1 MIDIE
6 KAKLEFDNYTKKY
19 DMEDEAINRK
29 YYHTYRVMDISGEI
43 AKSLNLSEK
52 DVELAEL
59 IGLLHDIARFEQYK
73 KFQTFSD
80 LKSIDHG
87 DFGVEILKKDSLIR
101 KFVETNQYD
110 NIVLKAVKNHNKFE
124 IEDGL
129 NEKELLFSK
138 IVRDADKLD
147 IYFEGITMFYKTS
160 EEIATV
166 ENGIITD
173 DYMEKIL
180 KNEKIE
186 RKINQ
191 NKIDSFILLLCFVF
205 DYNFKYSFETMDKED
220 YINKLIDRFD
230 FKNPD
235 TKEKMG
241 KIREILN
248 NYIQSKKG

>member
-52 DVELAEL
+52 DVELAKL

-87 DFGVEILKKDSLIR
+87 DFGVEILKKDSFIR

-110 NIVLKAVKNHNKFE
+110 NIILKAVKNHNKYKLE
-124 IEDGL
+124 EGL
-129 NEKELLFSK
+129 SEREAFFAK
-138 IVRDADKLD
+138 ILRDADKID
-147 IYFEGITMFYKTS
+147 IICS
-160 EEIATV
+160 Q
-166 ENGIITD
+166 
-173 DYMEKIL
+173 
-180 KNEKIE
+180 NEL
-186 RKINQ
+186 
-191 NKIDSFILLLCFVF
+191 SGVFILNPTYIKPFQEKRLFKNSGVTGQYEVLLRQIAFVY
-205 DYNFKYSFETMDKED
+205 DMNFKYTYRLLLANDIIDKKIDLLISHCSNIGILE
-220 YINKLIDRFD
+220 YIKKTVIEYMEERL
-230 FKNPD
+230 
-235 TKEKMG
+235 KE
-241 KIREILN
+241 L
-248 NYIQSKKG
+248 

>member
-52 DVELAEL
+52 DVELAKL

-87 DFGVEILKKDSLIR
+87 DFGVEILKQNSFIR

-110 NIVLKAVKNHNKFE
+110 NIILKAVKNHNKFK

-129 NEKELLFSK
+129 NEKELLFSR

-147 IYFEGITMFYKTS
+147 IYFEIFTMFYKTP

-173 DYMEKIL
+173 EYMEKIL
-180 KNEKIE
+180 KNEEIK
-186 RKINQ
+186 RKINP
-191 NKIDSFILLLCFVF
+191 NKIDSFLLSLSFVF
-205 DYNFKYSFETMDKED
+205 DYNFKYSFEIMYKED
-220 YINKLIDRFD
+220 YINKIIDKFD
-230 FKNPD
+230 FKNSD
-235 TKEKMG
+235 TKERIE
-241 KIREILN
+241 KIRKVLN
-248 NYIQSKKG
+248 NYIQTNKG